1 MNFAITMFTDRTQAG
16 LLLAPKLAAYAA
28 DTIILG
34 IARGGMVV
42 AAAIAQANNVPLDT
56 LVVKKIG
63 SPYDPELGIGAVAP
77 DDISAINWPLAHRV
91 AADEHYVNGAISS
104 QSTVVSEK
112 MRLYRK
118 GRDPLRVKGKTVI
131 LVDDGAATGITI
143 EAAVSWAKKRGAR
156 KIVVV
161 LPVVVQS
168 VVQKL
173 TPEVDEVVTLEAPRT
188 LESVGKWYE
197 KFPQVTDEE
206 VIQLLQ
212 Q

>member
-1 MNFAITMFTDRTQAG
+1 MFSDRHNAGTQ
-16 LLLAPKLAAYAA
+16 LSPKLTAHTA

-34 IARGGMVV
+34 IARGGLVV
-42 AAAIAQANNVPLDT
+42 AHAIAQANSTPLDV

-91 AADEHYVNGAISS
+91 AADEHYINHAVERLSAEVGES
-104 QSTVVSEK
+104 

-118 GRDPLRVKGKTVI
+118 GRDPLRVKGKTVV
-131 LVDDGAATGITI
+131 LVDDGAATGITVD
-143 EAAVSWAKKRGAR
+143 AAVSWAKKRGAR
-156 KIVVV
+156 TIVVA
-161 LPVVVQS
+161 LPVATHHI
-168 VVQKL
+168 VQKL
-173 TPEVDEVVTLEAPRT
+173 TPEVDEVVTLDVPQS
-188 LESVGKWYE
+188 LESVGKEYE
-197 KFPQVTDEE
+197 QFPQITDEE

>member
-1 MNFAITMFTDRTQAG
+1 MFTDRHAAG
-16 LLLAPKLAAYAA
+16 SLLAPKLAGYAA

-34 IARGGMVV
+34 IARGGIAV
-42 AAAIAQANNVPLDT
+42 AAAIAETNNTPLDT

-91 AADEHYVNGAISS
+91 AADEHYINGAVQNLSAA
-104 QSTVVSEK
+104 VGEK

-118 GRDPLRVKGKTVI
+118 GRDPLRVKGKTVV

-161 LPVVVQS
+161 LPVAVQS

-173 TPEVDEVVTLEAPRT
+173 TPEVDEVVTLEVPLT

-197 KFPQVTDEE
+197 KFEQVSDEQ
-206 VIQLLQ
+206 VIALLQ
-212 Q
+212 EK